1 MEYSFLL
8 SEHSVR
14 EYQIINT
21 TDAQYIEQNIIVENM
36 RLYKKKIY
44 TMKYAKEPTY
54 NKTQQMRGKT
64 NEKGMREKKR
74 KEVQRKR
81 KKEGRE

>member
-1 MEYSFLL
+1 
-8 SEHSVR
+8 
-14 EYQIINT
+14 
-21 TDAQYIEQNIIVENM
+21 
-36 RLYKKKIY
+36 
-44 TMKYAKEPTY
+44 MKYAKEPTY

>member
-21 TDAQYIEQNIIVENM
+21 VQLM
-36 RLYKKKIY
+36 RNRTKHYCGKHEVISKK
-44 TMKYAKEPTY
+44 
-54 NKTQQMRGKT
+54 NLH
-64 NEKGMREKKR
+64 NEI
-74 KEVQRKR
+74 
-81 KKEGRE
+81 